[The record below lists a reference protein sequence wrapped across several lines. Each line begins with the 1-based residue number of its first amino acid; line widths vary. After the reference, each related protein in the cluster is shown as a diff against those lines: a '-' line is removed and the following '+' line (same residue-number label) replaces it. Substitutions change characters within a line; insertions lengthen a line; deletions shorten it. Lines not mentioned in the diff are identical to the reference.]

1 MRYISWWSI
10 LNAILLGTIL
20 VPAFHVMICKKKCSF
35 KGGILSYVI
44 LLMLIFFRVFIPVDI
59 GPAMVIPSKRIY
71 TVINNA
77 LNSSICSRIS
87 IVAVIIAIWMGGV
100 LISCLKWIRQV
111 RITRVNIH
119 LIKGMAGRF
128 PEKYRDIA
136 LSAGI
141 VPERI
146 LFSEH
151 IDEVV
156 TVGAFDYYVLLPAMD
171 YSENDICN
179 ILRHEAEHIHHKD
192 ILVKMVLHI
201 ASCLLW
207 WNPLIVLFEYD
218 YSMLSE
224 YRCDDNAV
232 KNYSDSEKISY
243 VETLKK
249 MAVIKNSA
257 FYECNAAG
265 FAIASKKTTL
275 VSRADRVLSNRG
287 YSSRSEL
294 LVMIGMILFLFS
306 YTVQVQPS
314 YDVVPV
320 DNEIEITPDN
330 AYIRNIDNE
339 YILYIGDD
347 PIEDVEENKLSDKP
361 YIGLE
366 IRK

>member
-10 LNAILLGTIL
+10 LNAILLGTAIVL
-20 VPAFHVMICKKKCSF
+20 VFHVMICKKKCFF
-35 KGGILSYVI
+35 KGGIFSYVI
-44 LLMLIFFRVFIPVDI
+44 LLMLIFFRMFIPIDI
-59 GPAMVIPSKRIY
+59 GQVMVIPSKRIY
-71 TVINNA
+71 TVINNV
-77 LNSSICSRIS
+77 LNSSISSRIRF
-87 IVAVIIAIWMGGV
+87 VVVIIAIWMGGV

-111 RITRVNIH
+111 RITEGNIS
-119 LIKGMAGRF
+119 LIKEMACQF
-128 PEKYRDIA
+128 PEKYKKIA
-136 LSAGI
+136 LSAGV

-146 LFSEH
+146 LFSEY

-156 TVGAFDYYVLLPAMD
+156 TVGAFDYYVLLPDMD
-171 YSENDICN
+171 YSEKDICN

-192 ILVKMVLHI
+192 ILVKMILHI

-207 WNPLIVLFEYD
+207 WNPLSLLFEYD

-232 KNYSDSEKISY
+232 RDYSDLEKISY

-249 MAVIKNSA
+249 MAVIKNRT

-275 VSRADRVLSNRG
+275 VSRADRVLSNKE
-287 YSSRSEL
+287 SSLKSVL
-294 LVMIGMILFLFS
+294 LVMLGIILFLFS
-306 YTVQVQPS
+306 YTVQIQPS
-314 YDVVPV
+314 YDVAPV
-320 DNEIEITPDN
+320 DNEIEITSDN
-330 AYIRNIDNE
+330 AYIKCVDDK
-339 YILYIGDD
+339 YILYIDNYA
-347 PIEDVEENKLSDKP
+347 IENVEENKLSDKP